1 MIARPGITPEEGT
14 MLALV
19 RLFAV
24 VLVVLGSLAAAGCG
38 GDDDEEA
45 TPTEEAT
52 AETETAAAEAPS
64 FDLRIG
70 AVLPLTGD
78 LASYG
83 PSQAEAARIAVDYIT
98 DALGT
103 AGVSDV
109 SVELVG
115 VEDDGGKSQAGVEAA
130 TKLVQTDD
138 VQVLLGTMA
147 SSVTIPIAQS
157 VATPNE
163 VVLISP
169 TSTAPEITDL
179 EDDGYVYRI
188 LSSDT
193 LQGSALVDAAAEA
206 FGADATVNVG
216 SRNDAFG
223 TALKQLFE
231 EGWQEGGGT
240 VATSVSWNPEA
251 STFDTEAQQLA
262 GGNPDGWVIIDF
274 PETFAKVG
282 PALVRAGGWDPAKS
296 FMTEAMR
303 NADELKKIG
312 AQATDGLRG
321 TAPTSEDAPARDAF
335 DELFTAEAKE
345 GSPLTGFEGAS
356 FDAVMVAFLAAL
368 QAGSSEPADLKEE
381 LAAVSG
387 PPGEKYT
394 FEQLDEA
401 IQAILDGEDVDY
413 EGAWGPIN
421 FDENGDPGS
430 AIYEVWQFDGG
441 EVATLDTFTFG
452 G

>member
-1 MIARPGITPEEGT
+1 
-14 MLALV
+14 MLALF
-19 RLFAV
+19 RLFAI
-24 VLVVLGSLAAAGCG
+24 VLAILGSLAVTGCG
-38 GDDDEEA
+38 GDDDDEAAPPEE
-45 TPTEEAT
+45 T
-52 AETETAAAEAPS
+52 AADTETAAAEAPS
-64 FDLRIG
+64 FELRIG

-78 LASYG
+78 LASFG
-83 PSQAEAARIAVDYIT
+83 PSQAEAARIAVDRIT
-98 DALGT
+98 EALEM
-103 AGVSDV
+103 ADVPDV

-138 VQVLLGTMA
+138 VQVLLATMA

-163 VVLISP
+163 IVLISP
-169 TSTAPEITDL
+169 TSTAPEISDL

-193 LQGSALVDAAAEA
+193 LQGSALVDAVADA
-206 FGADATVNVG
+206 FGADATINVG
-216 SRNDAFG
+216 ARNDAFG

-231 EGWQEGGGT
+231 DGWEEGGGT
-240 VATSVSWNPEA
+240 VGGSVSWNPDA
-251 STFDTEAQQLA
+251 ATFDTEAQQLA
-262 GGNPDGWVIIDF
+262 AGTPDGWVIIDF

-282 PALVRAGGWDPAKS
+282 PALVRAGGWDPTKS

-335 DELFTAEAKE
+335 DALFTAEAKE
-345 GSPLTGFEGAS
+345 GTPLTGFEGAS
-356 FDAVMVAFLAAL
+356 FDAVMLAFLAAL
-368 QAGSSEPADLKEE
+368 QAGSSDPAAIKEE
-381 LAAVSG
+381 LTAVSG
-387 PPGEKYT
+387 PPGAKYT
-394 FEQLDEA
+394 FEQLDQA
-401 IQAILDGEDVDY
+401 IQDILDGKDVDY

-430 AIYEVWQFDGG
+430 AIYEVWQFEGD
-441 EVATLDTFTFG
+441 EVGTIDTFTFG

>member
-1 MIARPGITPEEGT
+1 
-14 MLALV
+14 MLALF

-24 VLVVLGSLAAAGCG
+24 VLVVLGTLTAAGCG
-38 GDDDEEA
+38 GDDDDEA
-45 TPTEEAT
+45 TPPDETA

-64 FDLRIG
+64 FELRVG

-78 LASYG
+78 LASFG
-83 PSQAEAARIAVDYIT
+83 PSQAEAARIAVDRIT
-98 DALGT
+98 QALET

-138 VQVLLGTMA
+138 VQVLIATMA

-163 VVLISP
+163 IVLISP
-169 TSTAPEITDL
+169 TSTAPEISEL

-193 LQGSALVDAAAEA
+193 LQGSALVDAVADA
-206 FGADATVNVG
+206 FGADATINVG
-216 SRNDAFG
+216 ARNDAFG

-231 EGWQEGGGT
+231 NGWKEGGGT
-240 VATSVSWNPEA
+240 VGASVSWNPEGA
-251 STFDTEAQQLA
+251 TFDTEAQQLA
-262 GGNPDGWVIIDF
+262 RGTPDGWVIIDF
-274 PETFAKVG
+274 PETFAKMG

-345 GSPLTGFEGAS
+345 GTPLTGFEGAS
-356 FDAVMVAFLAAL
+356 FDAVMLAFLAAL
-368 QAGSSEPADLKEE
+368 QAGSSEPAQIKEE
-381 LAAVSG
+381 LTAVSG
-387 PPGEKYT
+387 PPGAKYT
-394 FEQLDEA
+394 FEQLDQA
-401 IQAILDGEDVDY
+401 IQDILDGKDVDY
-413 EGAWGPIN
+413 EGAWGPVN

-430 AIYEVWQFDGG
+430 AIYEVWQFEGG
-441 EVATLDTFTFG
+441 EVGTLETFTFG